1 MRRRDFIKVNAGS
14 TAGWPLA
21 ARAQQKAVPVIGL
34 LSVRTAEF
42 DAPLLAEFARGM
54 SETGFVEGTN
64 AKIEYRWAGGE
75 FNRLPSLAEELV
87 RRQVALIV
95 TLGGTAAAQAAK
107 AASTTIPIAFAI
119 GDDPVQSGLVT
130 SLHQPGGNVT
140 GATNFYTEF
149 ITLLG
154 SAALAS
160 RPLPAFAQSSVEATA
175 DRGSDRWVRPT
186 EIGADFSKECVSLA
200 TSIATITGSR
210 SATPTAM

>member
-1 MRRRDFIKVNAGS
+1 MLLSRHTRRREFITLLGGAAAV
-14 TAGWPLA
+14 WPLV

-95 TLGGTAAAQAAK
+95 TLGGTAAAQAA
-107 AASTTIPIAFAI
+107 A
-119 GDDPVQSGLVT
+119 PVS
-130 SLHQPGGNVT
+130 
-140 GATNFYTEF
+140 
-149 ITLLG
+149 
-154 SAALAS
+154 
-160 RPLPAFAQSSVEATA
+160 
-175 DRGSDRWVRPT
+175 
-186 EIGADFSKECVSLA
+186 
-200 TSIATITGSR
+200 
-210 SATPTAM
+210 